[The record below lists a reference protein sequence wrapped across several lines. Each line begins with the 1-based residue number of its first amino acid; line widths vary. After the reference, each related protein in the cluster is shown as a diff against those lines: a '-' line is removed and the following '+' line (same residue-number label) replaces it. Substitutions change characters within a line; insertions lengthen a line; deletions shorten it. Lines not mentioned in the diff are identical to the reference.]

1 MSRFLPALSFIAVL
15 GVILFAGMRSEPV
28 PQVFNHQD
36 WLHHAAAFAAL
47 VCSARLAFPRA
58 HTFWMVLYCLLLALL
73 IELGQGCCRCV
84 RHRWVTC
91 SPTWPV
97 SSAGSSWPR
106 RSIGNSPP
114 ARLPTNPELQARGR
128 VRRSR

>member
-1 MSRFLPALSFIAVL
+1 MARFASITCFSAILAI
-15 GVILFAGMRSEPV
+15 ILFAGLRSEPV

-73 IELGQGCCRCV
+73 IELGQGLLPMRTASV
-84 RHRWVTC
+84 GDMLANV
-91 SPTWPV
+91 
-97 SSAGSSWPR
+97 AGVICGLIVAATINR
-106 RSIGNSPP
+106 QLA
-114 ARLPTNPELQARGR
+114 ARQTADE
-128 VRRSR
+128 S